1 METNDYFAYLRESVD
16 LDTGIKIQREKI
28 EKYCNYKNIKISK
41 WFVDNDQ
48 SAYKLRPNYD
58 KMLKGLLTST
68 EAKGLICTHL
78 SRFGRS
84 TAEVL
89 IDHQKIKT
97 AGKELILTE
106 NNIDSTTITG
116 KAMLGML
123 AVFNDFERDTV
134 VERLLSGR
142 IYAAIHGTKSGK
154 PLHRPKAPIDW
165 KKVIEYRILG
175 LSIPSIAKLVGV
187 SKKTMYDRVKKEGA
201 NNGWNTG

>member
-1 METNDYFAYLRESVD
+1 METNSYFAYLRESVD
-16 LDTGIKIQREKI
+16 LKTGIKIQEEKI
-28 EKYCNYKNIKISK
+28 NKYCEYKGANISK

-48 SAYKLRPNYD
+48 TAYKFRPNYD
-58 KMLKGLLTST
+58 GMLKELLDGT
-68 EAKGLICTHL
+68 EVKGLICTHL

-84 TAEVL
+84 TIEVL
-89 IDHQKIKT
+89 VDYQKLKK

-106 NNIDSTTITG
+106 NNIDSNTITG

-134 VERLLSGR
+134 VERLTSGR
-142 IYAAIHGTKSGK
+142 KYAETHGTKSGK

-165 KKVIEYRILG
+165 RKVLEFKALG

-187 SKKTMYDRVKKEGA
+187 SKKTLYDRIKNEGVSI
-201 NNGWNTG
+201 